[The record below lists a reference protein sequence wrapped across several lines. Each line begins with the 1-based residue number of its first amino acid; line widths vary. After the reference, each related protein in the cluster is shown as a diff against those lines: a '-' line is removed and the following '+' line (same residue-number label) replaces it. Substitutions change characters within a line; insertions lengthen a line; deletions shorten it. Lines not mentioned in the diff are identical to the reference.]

1 MHARVHFSSPL
12 LSALVTTLS
21 HRLLHRVLLVLPTW
35 IVEALPIAMKPS
47 PSAERNKEAIAKA
60 LASHAPFSHGHSTT
74 ASSSSSSIV
83 LEIASGTGQHVAHF
97 AAAFPSATFQPT
109 EYAGGNAS
117 PEHGVR

>member
-1 MHARVHFSSPL
+1 M
-12 LSALVTTLS
+12 
-21 HRLLHRVLLVLPTW
+21 LLVLPTW

-60 LASHAPFSHGHSTT
+60 LASHAPFSTAISTT
-74 ASSSSSSIV
+74 ASSSSSIV

-97 AAAFPSATFQPT
+97 AAAFPSAIFQPT